1 MAAKRNEPNV
11 SNESEMEQNVG
22 GTGEVTQMTL
32 NEINDLAAS
41 DAAIQGEATSEFAGQ
56 GANIEFDEAASLVT
70 GPNHLLLPL
79 ESFTLEKYAAFE
91 EATQEAVND
100 EYHQF
105 ITTMAGFDPD
115 ISFTEIFAFHGG
127 LAEAFRRGA
136 YDEFITLSVV
146 QAHPS
151 SPEALEVLQEA
162 GYATQGYVQ
171 FTINL
176 DWESGDTFS
185 QID

>member
-1 MAAKRNEPNV
+1 
-11 SNESEMEQNVG
+11 MEQNVG
-22 GTGEVTQMTL
+22 GTGKVPQMTL
-32 NEINDLAAS
+32 NEINDLAAN
-41 DAAIQGEATSEFAGQ
+41 DAPIQGEATSEFAGG
-56 GANIEFDEAASLVT
+56 GASIEFDEAASLVT

-79 ESFTLEKYAAFE
+79 ESFTLDKYAEFE
-91 EATQEAVND
+91 EATIQAVND
-100 EYHQF
+100 EFDQF
-105 ITTMAGFDPD
+105 TTLMEGFDPD
-115 ISFTEIFAFHGG
+115 ISFVDLFRFHGG

-136 YDEFITLSVV
+136 HDEFITLSVV

-151 SPEALEVLQEA
+151 SSEALEVLQEA